1 MMQALVI
8 DDQAI
13 VRRVFAR
20 MLRRLGFAVHEA
32 DDGLAGLGALA
43 ARPDLQLVMV
53 DCRMPGISGIE
64 VIAQIR
70 RERRYQRTRVMMVTG
85 LDDPIAGELAL
96 VAGADGVLIKP
107 FGERELRAQLDH
119 VGLPVLAPWPA
130 QRVG

>member
-13 VRRVFAR
+13 VRRAVAR

-32 DDGLAGLGALA
+32 GDGVAGLGELN
-43 ARPDLQLVMV
+43 ARPDIELVTV
-53 DCRMPGISGIE
+53 DCRMPGISGID

-70 RERRYQRTRVMMVTG
+70 RERRYQRTKVMLVTG

-96 VAGADGVLIKP
+96 VAGADGVLVKP
-107 FGERELRAQLDH
+107 FGERELVAQLAH
-119 VGLPVLAPWPA
+119 VGLAAWRT

>member
-13 VRRVFAR
+13 VRRAFAR
-20 MLRRLGFAVHEA
+20 MLSRLGFAVHEA

-70 RERRYQRTRVMMVTG
+70 RERRYQRTKVMMVTG

>member
-13 VRRVFAR
+13 VRRAFAR
-20 MLRRLGFAVHEA
+20 MLGRLGFAVLEA
-32 DDGLAGLGALA
+32 DDGLTGLGALA
-43 ARPDLQLVMV
+43 ARPDLALVMV

-70 RERRYQRTRVMMVTG
+70 RDRRYQRTKIMMVSG

-107 FGERELRAQLDH
+107 FGERELRAHLDH
-119 VGLPVLAPWPA
+119 VGLPGLAPWPA